1 MNNIKETDEYIVV
14 EFTNDSG
21 KKYRV
26 GYPKAS
32 GYSKENIAAEIAATN
47 EDPRAKAAT
56 GTKYVELEWIPNGES
71 KTSRAAINIG
81 IVGGYVNQDTG
92 VIYECQVNFSNS
104 ARWSFLFQDNTKDT
118 YSCSTPRNG
127 NHYIDYN
134 SDDPKMIG
142 VK

>member
-1 MNNIKETDEYIVV
+1 MNSIRETEKYIVV

-21 KKYRV
+21 KKYEV
-26 GYPKAS
+26 GYPKSS
-32 GYSKENIAAEIAATN
+32 GYTKDNIAMEIAATN
-47 EDPRAKAAT
+47 DDTKANMPE
-56 GTKYVELEWIPNGES
+56 GTPYVSIDWTPNGES
-71 KTSRAAINIG
+71 KTSRDAINIG
-81 IVGGYVNQDTG
+81 IVGGYVDKNTG

-104 ARWSFLFQDNTKDT
+104 HRWSFIFKDKTNDT

-134 SDDPKMIG
+134 SEDPKMIG